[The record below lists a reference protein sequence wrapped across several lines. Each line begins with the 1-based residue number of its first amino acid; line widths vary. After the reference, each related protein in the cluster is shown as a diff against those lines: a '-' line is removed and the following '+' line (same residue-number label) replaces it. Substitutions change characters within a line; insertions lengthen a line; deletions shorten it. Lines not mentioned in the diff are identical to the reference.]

1 MADPDLEVV
10 HPANASSSQLA
21 SSKSDL
27 HRTRSDGRDV
37 IPDIDNV
44 EKARAI
50 AEQDLHGPRKQVQRT
65 QVPKRSRCLELT

>member
-10 HPANASSSQLA
+10 HPATAMSSPAA

-27 HRTRSDGRDV
+27 QRTRSDGREV

-50 AEQDLHGPRKQVQRT
+50 AEQDLHGPRKQVY
-65 QVPKRSRCLELT
+65 PF